1 MTMMKIMFKNLDKM
15 MMIVVMLINTLKGE
29 FTPPAKHP
37 RSGNPN
43 GDDSDNDEN
52 AVQNDSGDVNEHN

>member
-15 MMIVVMLINTLKGE
+15 MMIVAMLINSE
-29 FTPPAKHP
+29 FTPPAK
-37 RSGNPN
+37 RTWSGNPN

-52 AVQNDSGDVNEHN
+52 AVQNDSGDVNQHNQR